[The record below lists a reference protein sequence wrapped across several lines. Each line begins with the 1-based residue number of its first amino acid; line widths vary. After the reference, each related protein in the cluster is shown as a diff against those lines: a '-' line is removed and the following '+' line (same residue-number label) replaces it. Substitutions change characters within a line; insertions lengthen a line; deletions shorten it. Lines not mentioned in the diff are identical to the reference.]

1 MARDTTRID
10 AHSIWYREWGATEDY
25 DQLRQEEVGM
35 DEVPLQERAQ
45 TTVFGKNNR
54 GEFVEV
60 VTSTDPPGALPSFGI
75 NFYER
80 WSEIYPLLK
89 LHNKNARVF
98 IQRLRFQNPNN
109 VDIRTSAKQADTFDV
124 TFSGGSRGAGPNI
137 DGTGGALQSN
147 VTVNVKKNTT
157 TQLDLSLSR
166 LTTTEAQDILSID
179 GIWERF
185 PDRDNGEPEP
195 DKVLYFGANT
205 SGSAPGN
212 LLVSTNGGST
222 ISAVTT
228 DPTPSAGNRGIAVI
242 LHKPVSETQFRLVT
256 LNGTLTGAK
265 PAFSYDDVE
274 YGSED
279 TIAAFTEIT
288 IAGGSNADAFTAGV
302 WTDFSR
308 LYMATDAGD
317 IFLSTDG
324 AETDPG
330 TAISAGGNAINH
342 MIEDYEGNVWAV
354 GASNT
359 ILFEDRT
366 SQGTFVSKT
375 GPSGGG
381 AFYSI
386 ARAEDGTIFA
396 GNGQKIFKNTNKA
409 LNTGGWTEL
418 KDFGSNHL
426 VKRVH
431 CVEGTSEVLYAVVD
445 DTTPA
450 DTEIFRSIN
459 GGLTWTPITQLA
471 NDGYNDAKFSEVDP
485 NLGFIVGDAESSTGV
500 IQKLS

>member
-10 AHSIWYREWGATEDY
+10 AHSLWYREWGDTGDY
-25 DQLRQEEVGM
+25 VQLRQEEVGM
-35 DEVPLQERAQ
+35 AETPLPERSK
-45 TTVFGKNNR
+45 TTTFGKNNR
-54 GEFVEV
+54 GEFVPV
-60 VTSTDPPGALPSFGI
+60 VTADDPPGALPSFDI

-89 LHNKNARVF
+89 LHYKNARVF
-98 IQRLRFQNPNN
+98 IQRMRFQNPNN
-109 VDIRTSAKQADTFDV
+109 LDIRTSAKQADTFDV

-137 DGTGGALQSN
+137 DGTGGPMQSN
-147 VTVNVKKNTT
+147 VTVTVNKQTS

-166 LTTTEAQDILSID
+166 LPTTEAQDILSID
-179 GIWERF
+179 GIWENL
-185 PDRDNGEPEP
+185 DRETGAPEP
-195 DKVLYFGANT
+195 DKVLYFGADT

-212 LLVSTNGGST
+212 LLVTTDGGST
-222 ISAVTT
+222 IAAVTT

-242 LHKPVSETQFRLVT
+242 LHKPVSETEFRLVT
-256 LNGTLTGAK
+256 LNGTLSGSKA
-265 PAFSYDDVE
+265 AFSWDDVA

-279 TIAAFTEIT
+279 TVGAFTEIT
-288 IAGGSNADAFTAGV
+288 IAAGSNDDAFTAGV

-324 AETDPG
+324 AESDPG

-342 MIEDYEGNVWAV
+342 MIEDFEGNVWAV

-366 SQGTFVSKT
+366 NQGTFVAKT

-381 AFYSI
+381 VFYSI

-426 VKRVH
+426 VKRIV
-431 CVEGTSEVLYAVVD
+431 CVDGMSEVLYALVD
-445 DTTPA
+445 DTTPG

-459 GGLTWTPITQLA
+459 GGLTWTAITQLA
-471 NDGYNDAKFSEVDP
+471 NDGYNDLYPSQVNP
-485 NLGFIVGDAESSTGV
+485 NLLVLVGDAESSTGV
-500 IQKLS
+500 IQRLS